1 MFFCYNSNYTG
12 AMRREPQILNGE
24 TMFIQSGTLKRAGL
38 LAAVAIIGT
47 AAAITYNTFLSS
59 DGGLPEVLSPLQ
71 PIAKDD
77 DGEVKQKT
85 DIAFSPEES
94 FFSEDITVT
103 LTAKDKNAKI
113 YYTTDGSTPTEKSS
127 AYTSPIKVRSGSDV
141 TAETIKAIAVSEDGT
156 SEVFTKSYVTG
167 DNVADRF
174 EDGTYVFVLST
185 DDVNLYDYEK
195 GIAVAGKIRDE
206 WIANEYDGKS
216 EITPN
221 DPANWNQEGMA
232 GERPMYVEAFSSSG
246 ELLVSQQA
254 GARVAGAYS
263 AAVDQKSW
271 KLIARTMYTP
281 EKGKF
286 GYPFFSDA
294 ADESGAI
301 LTKIDRI
308 VLRNGANDREFAG
321 VRDELS
327 MSLAKQSGYLDAQST
342 APAAVFLNGKYYGFA
357 WLHQNFS
364 RAYLEERY
372 GGTKDN
378 YQVVGK
384 AEGELDNE
392 NAEGAIADYNKM
404 LELAESG
411 ITDDKKFEQLCSMMD
426 IDNYMHYLAM
436 QLFIDNRDWPGNNY
450 KAWRYV
456 ASEGEEVTSK
466 YQDGKWRY
474 FFYDAE
480 FAWGLYSDGYANKT
494 LTKILN
500 GTHPAGGSVLV
511 SALMERA
518 DMREKL
524 ANNIC
529 DLIGGAFSTENIL
542 ATLEQKL
549 ADSDKEQM
557 YALNKGITSEWAN
570 EGTFENSRNEIREFA
585 DKRAKIIL
593 SDICR
598 NFEIDKDD
606 TYKVKLNGA
615 KGLKV
620 TMNIQTVKDTNTINA
635 EYFTPYKVKL
645 TAEDMSGYT
654 FTSWE
659 INGTTYTDR
668 EITIDS
674 SMAKKGKITINARSE
689 KTTLA
694 DELLYISEVYTGGD
708 ADWIELYNPNDTD
721 VSTRGLYLTDKEDEL
736 TRYKIPTVN
745 VKPHSTLTIVCKNNK
760 SENTLMKMQ
769 TNFSLKTGETLIL
782 SNENGDIL
790 GKVAIIDCDENE
802 SLVRQRD
809 GSYAKGTPTFEKN
822 NT

>member
-1 MFFCYNSNYTG
+1 
-12 AMRREPQILNGE
+12 
-24 TMFIQSGTLKRAGL
+24 
-38 LAAVAIIGT
+38 
-47 AAAITYNTFLSS
+47 
-59 DGGLPEVLSPLQ
+59 
-71 PIAKDD
+71 
-77 DGEVKQKT
+77 
-85 DIAFSPEES
+85 
-94 FFSEDITVT
+94 
-103 LTAKDKNAKI
+103 
-113 YYTTDGSTPTEKSS
+113 
-127 AYTSPIKVRSGSDV
+127 
-141 TAETIKAIAVSEDGT
+141 
-156 SEVFTKSYVTG
+156 
-167 DNVADRF
+167 
-174 EDGTYVFVLST
+174 
-185 DDVNLYDYEK
+185 
-195 GIAVAGKIRDE
+195 
-206 WIANEYDGKS
+206 
-216 EITPN
+216 
-221 DPANWNQEGMA
+221 
-232 GERPMYVEAFSSSG
+232 
-246 ELLVSQQA
+246 
-254 GARVAGAYS
+254 
-263 AAVDQKSW
+263 
-271 KLIARTMYTP
+271 
-281 EKGKF
+281 
-286 GYPFFSDA
+286 
-294 ADESGAI
+294 
-301 LTKIDRI
+301 
-308 VLRNGANDREFAG
+308 
-321 VRDELS
+321 

-411 ITDDKKFEQLCSMMD
+411 LTDDKKFEQLCSMMD

-450 KAWRYV
+450 KVWRYV

-494 LTKILN
+494 LTKILK
-500 GTHPAGGSVLV
+500 GTHPAGGSALV

-529 DLIGGAFSTENIL
+529 DLIGGAFSAENIL

-549 ADSDKEQM
+549 ADSDKEQL

-585 DKRAKIIL
+585 DKRANIIL
-593 SDICR
+593 GDICR

-620 TMNIQTVKDTNTINA
+620 TMNIQTVKDTNTISA

-645 TAEDMSGYT
+645 TAEDLSGYT

-689 KTTLA
+689 KTTST
-694 DELLYISEVYTGGD
+694 DELLHISEVYTGGD

-721 VSTRGLYLTDKEDEL
+721 VSTRGLYLTDKEDML
-736 TRYKIPTVN
+736 NRYKIPTVN

>member
-1 MFFCYNSNYTG
+1 
-12 AMRREPQILNGE
+12 
-24 TMFIQSGTLKRAGL
+24 MFIQSGTLKRVGL
-38 LAAVAIIGT
+38 LAAVVAVGT

-59 DGGLPEVLSPLQ
+59 DSGLPEVLTPLQ

-94 FFSEDITVT
+94 FFSEDITVE
-103 LTAKDKNAKI
+103 LTAKDKNARI

-127 AYTSPIKVRSGSDV
+127 AYSSPIKVRSGKDV
-141 TAETIKAIAVSEDGT
+141 TAKTIKAIAVSEDGT

-167 DNVADRF
+167 DDVAERF

-195 GIAVAGKIRDE
+195 GIAVAGKIRDD
-206 WIANEYDGKS
+206 WIANEYDGTRD
-216 EITPN
+216 ITPN
-221 DPANWNQEGMA
+221 DPANWNQAGMD

-281 EKGKF
+281 DKGKF
-286 GYPFFSDA
+286 SYPFFSDA
-294 ADESGAI
+294 TDESGAI

-384 AEGELDNE
+384 AEGEIVDE
-392 NAEGAIADYNKM
+392 NAEGAADDYNKV

-411 ITDDKKFEQLCSMMD
+411 LTDDKKFEQFCSMVD

-450 KAWRYV
+450 KVWRYV

-480 FAWGLYSDGYANKT
+480 FAWGLYSDGYTNKT
-494 LTKILN
+494 LTKILK
-500 GTHPAGGSVLV
+500 GTHPAGGSVLIT
-511 SALMERA
+511 ALMERA

-524 ANNIC
+524 ANNLC
-529 DLIGGAFSTENIL
+529 DLISGAFSTENIL

-557 YALNKGITSEWAN
+557 YALNKGITSTWAN
-570 EGTFENSRNEIREFA
+570 EGTFENSRNEIRTFA
-585 DKRAKIIL
+585 DKRANIIL

-598 NFEIDKDD
+598 NFGIDKDD

-620 TMNIQTVKDTNTINA
+620 TMNIQTVKDANTATA

-645 TAEDMSGYT
+645 SAEDMSGYT

-659 INGTTYTDR
+659 INGKTYTDR

-689 KTTLA
+689 KTSSTG
-694 DELLYISEVYTGGD
+694 DLLYISEVYTGGD
-708 ADWIELYNPNDTD
+708 ADWIELYNPNDND
-721 VSTRGLYLTDKEDEL
+721 VSTKGLYLTDKDDML
-736 TRYKIPTVN
+736 NRYKIPTVN

-782 SNENGDIL
+782 SNESGEIL
-790 GKVAIIDCDENE
+790 GRVAIIDCDENE

-822 NT
+822 SQ

>member
-1 MFFCYNSNYTG
+1 
-12 AMRREPQILNGE
+12 
-24 TMFIQSGTLKRAGL
+24 MFIQSGTLKRAVL

>member
-1 MFFCYNSNYTG
+1 MLT
-12 AMRREPQILNGE
+12 
-24 TMFIQSGTLKRAGL
+24 
-38 LAAVAIIGT
+38 
-47 AAAITYNTFLSS
+47 
-59 DGGLPEVLSPLQ
+59 PLQ

-94 FFSEDITVT
+94 FFSEDITVE
-103 LTAKDKNAKI
+103 LTAKDKNARI
-113 YYTTDGSTPTEKSS
+113 YYTSDGSTPTEKSS
-127 AYTSPIKVRSGSDV
+127 AYSSPIKVRSGKDV
-141 TAETIKAIAVSEDGT
+141 TAKTIKAIAVSEDGT

-167 DNVADRF
+167 DDVAERF

-195 GIAVAGKIRDE
+195 GIAVAGKIRDD

-221 DPANWNQEGMA
+221 DPANWNQEGMD

-281 EKGKF
+281 DKGKF

-294 ADESGAI
+294 TDESGAI

-384 AEGELDNE
+384 AEGEIVDE
-392 NAEGAIADYNKM
+392 NAEGAADDYNKV
-404 LELAESG
+404 LELAKSG
-411 ITDDKKFEQLCSMMD
+411 LTDDKKFEQFCSMVD

-450 KAWRYV
+450 KVWRYV

-511 SALMERA
+511 TALMERA

-524 ANNIC
+524 ANNLC

-549 ADSDKEQM
+549 ADSDKEQL
-557 YALNKGITSEWAN
+557 YALNKGITSTWAN

-585 DKRAKIIL
+585 DKRANIIL

-598 NFEIDKDD
+598 NFGIDKDD

-620 TMNIQTVKDTNTINA
+620 TMNIQTVKDANTATA

-659 INGTTYTDR
+659 INGKTYTDR

-689 KTTLA
+689 KTSSTG
-694 DELLYISEVYTGGD
+694 DLLYISEVYTGGD
-708 ADWIELYNPNDTD
+708 ADWIELYNPNDND
-721 VSTRGLYLTDKEDEL
+721 VSTRGLYLTDKEDML
-736 TRYKIPTVN
+736 NRYKIPTVN

-782 SNENGDIL
+782 SNESGEIL
-790 GKVAIIDCDENE
+790 GRVAIIDCDENE

-809 GSYAKGTPTFEKN
+809 GSYAKVRRPLKITANKQGSRALQNFGNARLFHTKISDILSRLKSRR
-822 NT
+822 

>member
-1 MFFCYNSNYTG
+1 
-12 AMRREPQILNGE
+12 
-24 TMFIQSGTLKRAGL
+24 MFIHSGTLKRAGI
-38 LAAVAIIGT
+38 LAAVVAVGT
-47 AAAITYNTFLSS
+47 AAAITYNAFLSS
-59 DGGLPEVLSPLQ
+59 EGGLPEVLSPLQ
-71 PIAKDD
+71 PIIKDEN
-77 DGEVKQKT
+77 GGVKQKT
-85 DIAFSPEES
+85 DIAFSPDGS
-94 FFSEDITVT
+94 FFDEDISVE
-103 LTAKDKNAKI
+103 LKAKDKTATI
-113 YYTTDGSTPTEKSS
+113 YYTTNGETPTKKSNK
-127 AYTSPIKVRSGSDV
+127 YTNPITVHSSGEV
-141 TAETIKAIAVSEDGT
+141 AAKTIKAIAVSENDT

-167 DNVADRF
+167 KGVSDRF
-174 EDGTYVFVLST
+174 EKGTYVFVLST
-185 DDVNLYDYEK
+185 DSENLYDYEK
-195 GIAVAGKIRDE
+195 GIAVAGKIRDD
-206 WIANEYDGKS
+206 WMANEYDGKS

-281 EKGKF
+281 DKGKF

-294 ADESGAI
+294 TDESGAI

-384 AEGELDNE
+384 AEGKIVDE
-392 NAEGAIADYNKM
+392 NAEGAADDYNKV
-404 LELAESG
+404 LELAKSG
-411 ITDDKKFEQLCSMMD
+411 LTDDKKFEQFCSMVD

-450 KAWRYV
+450 KVWRYV
-456 ASEGEEVTSK
+456 ASDGEEVTSK

-500 GTHPAGGSVLV
+500 GTHPAGGSVLI

-524 ANNIC
+524 ANNLC
-529 DLIGGAFSTENIL
+529 DLIGGAFSSENIL

-549 ADSDKEQM
+549 ADSDKEQL
-557 YALNKGITSEWAN
+557 YALNKGITSTWAN

-585 DKRAKIIL
+585 DKRANIIL
-593 SDICR
+593 GDICR

-615 KGLKV
+615 KGLKL
-620 TMNIQTVKDTNTINA
+620 TMNIQTVKDSNTVTA

-659 INGTTYTDR
+659 INGKTYTDR

-689 KTTLA
+689 KTSSTG
-694 DELLYISEVYTGGD
+694 ELLYISEVYTGGD
-708 ADWIELYNPNDTD
+708 EDWIELYNPNDND
-721 VSTRGLYLTDKEDEL
+721 VSTKGLYLTDKDDML
-736 TRYKIPTVN
+736 NRYKIPTVN

-782 SNENGDIL
+782 SNESGEIL
-790 GKVAIIDCDENE
+790 GKVAIIDCSKNE

-822 NT
+822 SQ

>member
-1 MFFCYNSNYTG
+1 MTDKEIKLERFRQDNKNAVKGQTVLTGSSLMEMFPVNRFLGERGSDIIVYNRAIGGYITDEL
-12 AMRREPQILNGE
+12 MQVLDTCVFELEPKRV
-24 TMFIQSGTLKRAGL
+24 FIN
-38 LAAVAIIGT
+38 IGT
-47 AAAITYNTFLSS
+47 NDLSDSRIPMEQIMEHYDSIISSIEQRLPGTEIYLMAYYPVNYEAAAENMKECLKIRTNEKITAANAL
-59 DGGLPEVLSPLQ
+59 
-71 PIAKDD
+71 
-77 DGEVKQKT
+77 VKQLAEKHGQYYI
-85 DIAFSPEES
+85 DIN
-94 FFSEDITVT
+94 DG
-103 LTAKDKNAKI
+103 LKDEQGRLKAE
-113 YYTTDGSTPTEKSS
+113 YT
-127 AYTSPIKVRSGSDV
+127 I
-141 TAETIKAIAVSEDGT
+141 
-156 SEVFTKSYVTG
+156 
-167 DNVADRF
+167 
-174 EDGTYVFVLST
+174 
-185 DDVNLYDYEK
+185 
-195 GIAVAGKIRDE
+195 
-206 WIANEYDGKS
+206 
-216 EITPN
+216 
-221 DPANWNQEGMA
+221 EG
-232 GERPMYVEAFSSSG
+232 
-246 ELLVSQQA
+246 L
-254 GARVAGAYS
+254 
-263 AAVDQKSW
+263 
-271 KLIARTMYTP
+271 
-281 EKGKF
+281 
-286 GYPFFSDA
+286 
-294 ADESGAI
+294 
-301 LTKIDRI
+301 
-308 VLRNGANDREFAG
+308 
-321 VRDELS
+321 RDELS

-411 ITDDKKFEQLCSMMD
+411 LTDDKKFEQLCSMMD

-450 KAWRYV
+450 KVWRYV

-494 LTKILN
+494 LTKILK
-500 GTHPAGGSVLV
+500 GTHPAGGSALV

-585 DKRAKIIL
+585 DKRANIIL
-593 SDICR
+593 GDICR

-620 TMNIQTVKDTNTINA
+620 TMNIQTVKDTNTISA

-645 TAEDMSGYT
+645 AAEDLSGYT

-689 KTTLA
+689 KTTST
-694 DELLYISEVYTGGD
+694 DELLHISEVYTGGD

-721 VSTRGLYLTDKEDEL
+721 VSTRGLYLTDKEDML
-736 TRYKIPTVN
+736 NRYKIPTVN

>member
-1 MFFCYNSNYTG
+1 
-12 AMRREPQILNGE
+12 
-24 TMFIQSGTLKRAGL
+24 MFIQSGTLKRAGL

-782 SNENGDIL
+782 SNESGDIL
-790 GKVAIIDCDENE
+790 GRVAIIDCDENE

>member
-1 MFFCYNSNYTG
+1 
-12 AMRREPQILNGE
+12 MRRKLSDLNGE
-24 TMFIQSGTLKRAGL
+24 TMFNRSGTLKRVGL
-38 LAAVAIIGT
+38 LAAVALIGT
-47 AAAITYNTFLSS
+47 AAALTYNAFLSS
-59 DGGLPEVLSPLQ
+59 EGGLPEVLSPLQ
-71 PIAKDD
+71 PIAKDN
-77 DGEVKQKT
+77 DGEVKQKA
-85 DIAFSPEES
+85 DIAFSPEGS
-94 FFSEDITVT
+94 FFSEDIAVEI
-103 LTAKDKNAKI
+103 TAKDKNAKI

-167 DNVADRF
+167 NDVSERF
-174 EDGTYVFVLST
+174 EKGTYVFVLST

-206 WIANEYDGKS
+206 WLENEYDGS
-216 EITPN
+216 REVNPT
-221 DPANWNQEGMA
+221 DPANWNQVGMD
-232 GERPMYVEAFSSSG
+232 GERPMYVEVFSNSG
-246 ELLVSQQA
+246 DALVSQQA

-263 AAVDQKSW
+263 AGVDQKSW

-281 EKGKF
+281 DKGKF
-286 GYPFFSDA
+286 SYPFFSDA
-294 ADESGAI
+294 TDESGAI

-411 ITDDKKFEQLCSMMD
+411 LTDDKKFEQLCSMMD

-450 KAWRYV
+450 KVWRYV

-494 LTKILN
+494 LTKILK
-500 GTHPAGGSVLV
+500 GTHPAGGSALV

-585 DKRAKIIL
+585 DKRANIIL
-593 SDICR
+593 GDICR

-620 TMNIQTVKDTNTINA
+620 TMNIQTVKDTNTISA

-645 TAEDMSGYT
+645 TAEDLSGYT

-689 KTTLA
+689 KTTST
-694 DELLYISEVYTGGD
+694 DELLHISEVYTGGD

-721 VSTRGLYLTDKEDEL
+721 VSTRGLYLTDKEDML
-736 TRYKIPTVN
+736 NRYKIPTVN

>member
-1 MFFCYNSNYTG
+1 
-12 AMRREPQILNGE
+12 
-24 TMFIQSGTLKRAGL
+24 MFIQSGTLKRVGL
-38 LAAVAIIGT
+38 LAAVVAVGT

-59 DGGLPEVLSPLQ
+59 DSGLPEVLTPLQ

-94 FFSEDITVT
+94 FFSEDITVE
-103 LTAKDKNAKI
+103 LTAKDKNARI

-127 AYTSPIKVRSGSDV
+127 AYSSPIKVRSSKDV
-141 TAETIKAIAVSEDGT
+141 TAKTIKAIAVSEDGT

-167 DNVADRF
+167 DDVAERF

-195 GIAVAGKIRDE
+195 GIAVAGKIRDD
-206 WIANEYDGKS
+206 WMANEYDGKS

-221 DPANWNQEGMA
+221 DPANWNQEGMD

-281 EKGKF
+281 DKGKF
-286 GYPFFSDA
+286 SYPFFSDA
-294 ADESGAI
+294 TDESGAI

-384 AEGELDNE
+384 AEGEIVDE
-392 NAEGAIADYNKM
+392 NAEGAADDYNKV

-411 ITDDKKFEQLCSMMD
+411 LTDDKKFEQFCSMVD

-450 KAWRYV
+450 KVWRYV

-480 FAWGLYSDGYANKT
+480 FAWGLYSDGYTNKT
-494 LTKILN
+494 LTKILK
-500 GTHPAGGSVLV
+500 GTHPAGGSVLIT
-511 SALMERA
+511 ALMERA

-524 ANNIC
+524 ANNLC

-549 ADSDKEQM
+549 ADSNKEQL
-557 YALNKGITSEWAN
+557 YALNKGITSTWAN

-585 DKRAKIIL
+585 DKRANIIL

-598 NFEIDKDD
+598 NFGIDKDD

-620 TMNIQTVKDTNTINA
+620 TMNIQTVKDANTATA

-659 INGTTYTDR
+659 INGKTYTDR
-668 EITIDS
+668 EITIDI

-689 KTTLA
+689 KTSSTG
-694 DELLYISEVYTGGD
+694 DLLYISEVYTGGD
-708 ADWIELYNPNDTD
+708 ADWIELYNPNDND
-721 VSTRGLYLTDKEDEL
+721 VSTRGLYLTDKEDML
-736 TRYKIPTVN
+736 NRYKIPTVN

-782 SNENGDIL
+782 SNESGEIL
-790 GKVAIIDCDENE
+790 GRVAIIDCDENE

-822 NT
+822 SQ

>member
-384 AEGELDNE
+384 AEGDLDNE

-782 SNENGDIL
+782 SNESGDIL
-790 GKVAIIDCDENE
+790 GRVAIIDCDENE